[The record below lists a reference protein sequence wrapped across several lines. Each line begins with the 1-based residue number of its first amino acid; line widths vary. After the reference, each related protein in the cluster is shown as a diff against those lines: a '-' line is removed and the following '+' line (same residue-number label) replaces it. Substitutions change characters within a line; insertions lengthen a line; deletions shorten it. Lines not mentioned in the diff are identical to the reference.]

1 VTSPPPTGSGPA
13 EPGSAEPGSAKP
25 GSAGERRELAGV
37 LGATALA
44 GLAVLFG
51 SGRSWLEVVVGRRPP
66 FGPLRVELTGRTQ
79 YPALTGLAVV
89 ALLAVVLVLVTG
101 GVVRRALGVLVML
114 AGGWAAYCAGGG
126 VAPPGT
132 PRLEELLGDRLAQS
146 SGTFELHRHP
156 QWAVL
161 TLLAA
166 LVLVLAGL
174 AVALRAGRWRLGLSA
189 RYAAPAVSA
198 EAGDPWRRLDR
209 GEDPTTADG

>member
-1 VTSPPPTGSGPA
+1 MTSPGEPA
-13 EPGSAEPGSAKP
+13 PA
-25 GSAGERRELAGV
+25 AGAPARRRELTGV
-37 LGATALA
+37 LAGAALA
-44 GLAVLFG
+44 GLVVLFC
-51 SGRSWLEVVVGRRPP
+51 SGRSWLLVVVGRRPP
-66 FGPLRVELTGRTQ
+66 FGPLRVELSGRAQ

-101 GVVRRALGVLVML
+101 GLVRRLLGVLEML
-114 AGGWAAYCAGGG
+114 AGGWAAYLAGRGIDR
-126 VAPPGT
+126 PGM
-132 PRLEELLGDRLAQS
+132 PRLRELLGDRLAQG
-146 SGTFELHRHP
+146 SGTLELHQHP

-174 AVALRAGRWRLGLSA
+174 AVVLRAGCWQQGLSA

-209 GEDPTTADG
+209 GEDPTVSGD

>member
-1 VTSPPPTGSGPA
+1 M
-13 EPGSAEPGSAKP
+13 
-25 GSAGERRELAGV
+25 AGM
-37 LGATALA
+37 LGAVGLA
-44 GLAVLFG
+44 GLGILFC
-51 SGRSWLEVVVGRRPP
+51 SGRSWLEVIVGRRPP
-66 FGPLRVELTGRTQ
+66 FGPLRVELTGRAQ

-101 GVVRRALGVLVML
+101 ALVRRALGVLLVL

-126 VAPPGT
+126 VARPGT
-132 PRLEELLGDRLAQS
+132 PRLRELLGDRLAMS
-146 SGTFELHRHP
+146 SGTFELHHHP

-174 AVALRAGRWRLGLSA
+174 AVVLRAGHWQPGLSA

-198 EAGDPWRRLDR
+198 DTDDPWRRLDR
-209 GEDPTTADG
+209 GEDPTVADG